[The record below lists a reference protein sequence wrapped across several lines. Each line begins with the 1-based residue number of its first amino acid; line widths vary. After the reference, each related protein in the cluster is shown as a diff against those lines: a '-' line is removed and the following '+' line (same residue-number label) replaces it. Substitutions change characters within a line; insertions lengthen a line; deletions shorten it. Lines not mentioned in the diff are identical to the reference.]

1 MIQSETLE
9 LLEWPRLCEHLATFA
24 ATKLGAFA
32 ARHLQLPATQ
42 SESLHL
48 LAQTKE
54 VYELESKL
62 TSGLTFEGIQDIG
75 EFLERSELQGILSG
89 QELLAIATTLAGMR
103 RLRRLID
110 AQEDV
115 PVLGSLVAEV
125 RTYPELEQEIHRCI
139 DDRGDVA
146 DRASPK
152 LAGIRSQLKS
162 TRDRIYQILQGIIQR
177 QGAALQQPL
186 ITQRSDRFV
195 LPVKAPQKSAI
206 PGIVHDSSS
215 TGSTLYV
222 EPKSIINLGNQ
233 LRTYQRQER
242 VEEEAVCRALTEQV
256 AAVKPDLEKLLVV

>member
-32 ARHLQLPATQ
+32 ARHLRLPATQ

-162 TRDRIYQILQGIIQR
+162 ARDRIYQILQGIIQR

-215 TGSTLYV
+215 TG
-222 EPKSIINLGNQ
+222 
-233 LRTYQRQER
+233 
-242 VEEEAVCRALTEQV
+242 
-256 AAVKPDLEKLLVV
+256 